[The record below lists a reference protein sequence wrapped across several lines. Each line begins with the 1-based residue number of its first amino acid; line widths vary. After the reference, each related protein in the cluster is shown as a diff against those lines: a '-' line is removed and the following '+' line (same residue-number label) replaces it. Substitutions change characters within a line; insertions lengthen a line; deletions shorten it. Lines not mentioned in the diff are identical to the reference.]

1 MEEKE
6 DSLKLKKK
14 RYLVNMII
22 SENDNIK
29 TTHTN
34 IQIKEEKLKQENETN
49 IEDCIFKKI
58 F

>member
-29 TTHTN
+29 TTHT
-34 IQIKEEKLKQENETN
+34 QTYRS
-49 IEDCIFKKI
+49 KKKN
-58 F
+58 